1 MTKDEAIKVLKTV
14 LNELATDVLEEEALH
29 TYYDNYD
36 VEQLLCMVM
45 NVLRGD
51 GYSCGEY
58 AQ

>member
-1 MTKDEAIKVLKTV
+1 MTKDEAITTLKKVLH
-14 LNELATDVLEEEALH
+14 ELPTDVLEEEALH

-36 VEQLLCMVM
+36 VEQLIWIVM

-58 AQ
+58 GQ